1 MTVSIPSWPAMR
13 CAVASLSPLS
23 MTTSTPKS
31 CSAATAAAEVSRTA
45 SASAIT
51 PTPCPSTA
59 TSTAVRPLAARSS
72 RVPINVPKSTFSAI
86 ISFAV
91 AHRHSTTVHLRS
103 RTMTWHITE
112 ICEGKL
118 RGAAFGRVADDRAGE
133 GVFGLAFDRRDE
145 GKEFIGADTVDD
157 DVGDFGFTL
166 GEGAGL
172 VHHYRLDARRGF
184 QRGGIFEQHSS
195 LSSES
200 GADHDGGGRGQT
212 ESVGAGDDNDGD
224 REQKRGLH
232 SCTRRPP
239 DEEGAGAADQS
250 NKDEPE
256 RGPISEPLPRRFR
269 VLRFLDQRHYLGQGG
284 VGTDFGCSDAKC
296 ARRVDGSPDD
306 CGSRFFGYG
315 KAFPGHH

>member
-1 MTVSIPSWPAMR
+1 MR

-59 TSTAVRPLAARSS
+59 NEYCCAPAGREVVACTHQCAEVD
-72 RVPINVPKSTFSAI
+72 VFGDHQ
-86 ISFAV
+86 FAV

-239 DEEGAGAADQS
+239 DEEGAGAARSKQQGRARTR
-250 NKDEPE
+250 P
-256 RGPISEPLPRRFR
+256 
-269 VLRFLDQRHYLGQGG
+269 DQRTVAPALSSSALPGPTPLFGTGRCRHRLWLLGRE
-284 VGTDFGCSDAKC
+284 VCPSC
-296 ARRVDGSPDD
+296 
-306 CGSRFFGYG
+306 
-315 KAFPGHH
+315 